1 MTVKLTNTQQV
12 FQEAI
17 EILFTHLTPSKMTL
31 LLANWQHDE
40 SNYLKI
46 KDKLFENQT
55 IEDIYRQAKAL
66 EENL

>member
-46 KDKLFENQT
+46 KDRLFENQT
-55 IEDIYRQAKAL
+55 IENIYCQAKAL
-66 EENL
+66 EEDL